1 MEHQDCSAEK
11 QAIKG
16 AIRPAGTVYRYD
28 RRTKQR
34 YKRPKQPTT
43 NTYLPWKNQRRNK
56 KTKLLKSSG
65 EI

>member
-1 MEHQDCSAEK
+1 MEHQHRSAEK

-16 AIRPAGTVYRYD
+16 AIRPAEAIYRYD

-43 NTYLPWKNQRRNK
+43 NK
-56 KTKLLKSSG
+56 
-65 EI
+65 